1 MRTALSLV
9 SLKWGP
15 SVENACPMAGWSL
28 QEAFEALI
36 PDHLK
41 AELRAVKTAL
51 AHARTKD
58 LLTSSVLEG
67 GNVDEKAEARDW
79 LKRLEA
85 GLIRTERDI
94 EHYLEEQLNS
104 AVCHAKGRVGSVM
117 ADHTAILPNT
127 WSNTR
132 LFFRGHNE
140 TMVPCDAVIVE
151 VDKKTPIYDLRIG
164 SS

>member
-1 MRTALSLV
+1 
-9 SLKWGP
+9 
-15 SVENACPMAGWSL
+15 MAGWSL

-104 AVCHAKGRVGSVM
+104 AVCHEGRHPPMDPDGGGGVVREWLESATRPGRGS
-117 ADHTAILPNT
+117 
-127 WSNTR
+127 
-132 LFFRGHNE
+132 RG
-140 TMVPCDAVIVE
+140 ISS
-151 VDKKTPIYDLRIG
+151 G
-164 SS
+164 SRPGR